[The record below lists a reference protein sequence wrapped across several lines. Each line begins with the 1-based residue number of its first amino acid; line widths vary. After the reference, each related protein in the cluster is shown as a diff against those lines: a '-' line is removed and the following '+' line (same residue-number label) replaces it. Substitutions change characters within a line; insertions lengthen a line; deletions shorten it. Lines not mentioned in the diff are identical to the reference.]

1 MEKSVRISKDSDRFT
16 MIRLKAMKIIKLSLL
31 LTAFFVFP
39 AAGQTKVSPFEKEIK
54 PIQMD
59 LLAKLTGNKSIT
71 VHEDVVTLTLGSTRT
86 KLQSRT
92 TDFSRS
98 ASAEFLFK
106 QIRGQGLNAKR
117 HKYTT
122 TLEGENIYA
131 IIPATVE
138 SDEYVVLGAH
148 YDSVKDSPGAND
160 NASGTTL
167 VYGVAYKLAKLKN
180 RSRNF
185 IIVFFD
191 QEERGL
197 VGSRAFA
204 KKLKDEGFNIHSVHT
219 VDQMGWDEDGDRAI
233 ELELPTPDLE
243 NLYRQEAEKLSIP
256 VHKTNVPSTDH
267 TAFREI
273 GFDAIG
279 ITEEYKNKDTTPHYH
294 KPTDTYETIDFD
306 YLVSTTRLVFNVMKR
321 LAGN

>member
-1 MEKSVRISKDSDRFT
+1 
-16 MIRLKAMKIIKLSLL
+16 MKLVKILILI
-31 LTAFFVFP
+31 TACFVFS
-39 AAGQTKVSPFEKEIK
+39 AAGQTRNSDFESEIK
-54 PIQMD
+54 PLQMD
-59 LLAKLTGNKSIT
+59 LLAKLTGKKSIT
-71 VHEDVVTLTLGSTRT
+71 VRVDIGKLTLGRTRT
-86 KLQSRT
+86 KLKSRT

-106 QIRGQGLNAKR
+106 QLRSQGLNAKR
-117 HKYTT
+117 HRYSTSF
-122 TLEGENIYA
+122 EGENIYA

-138 SDEYVVLGAH
+138 SDEYVVFGAH

-160 NASGTTL
+160 NASGTAL
-167 VYGVAYKLAKLKN
+167 VYGVAYKLAKLKS

-191 QEERGL
+191 QEELGL

-204 KKLKDEGFNIHSVHT
+204 QKLKDDGLNIHSVHT

-243 NLYRQEAEKLSIP
+243 KLYREEAGKLSII

-273 GFDAIG
+273 GFNAIG
-279 ITEEYKNKDTTPHYH
+279 ITEEYKNDDTTPHYH
-294 KPTDTYETIDFD
+294 KPTDSYETIDFD
-306 YLVSTTRLVFNVMKR
+306 YLASTTRLVFNVMTR
-321 LAGN
+321 LAGE